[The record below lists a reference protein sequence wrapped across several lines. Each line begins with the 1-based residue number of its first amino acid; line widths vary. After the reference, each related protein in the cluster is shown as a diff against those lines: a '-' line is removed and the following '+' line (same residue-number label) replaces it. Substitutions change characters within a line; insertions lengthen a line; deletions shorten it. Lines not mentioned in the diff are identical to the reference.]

1 MVHGPMAQG
10 FFDIAR
16 LIGKGVLFS
25 SSGKSAK
32 TLSRAERKA
41 QGAVDTAR
49 LRREELAGLG
59 VLLAFVALPVA
70 LYAAHALDLG
80 KGGVSI
86 ERLTS
91 SDAAAFEV
99 AIFGG
104 PPWLIECTAA
114 GASAVLR
121 EAAASA
127 RELLPDGLRVATL
140 DCGGDL
146 PSGGTVRKRLGL
158 ARKPPA
164 AGLPQLL
171 LASSGLPPRALPAD
185 ALRSAAALG
194 RHLKRTPLL
203 SVVPVNT
210 TAQLSRYCLRRELC
224 LLLLTTGAPRAE
236 HRGAVEK
243 ELRRPPFAAA
253 AASVDRATH
262 AISLG
267 KQLPETD
274 RPQVVALRRGAAGKV
289 EARALQGA
297 LGAAALAGFV
307 EQLRENKPPL
317 KPLAKE
323 LAISRIDGKADA
335 DDPPVT
341 TVL

>member
-1 MVHGPMAQG
+1 MAQG

-70 LYAAHALDLG
+70 LYAAHTLG
-80 KGGVSI
+80 LGQGGVSI
-86 ERLTS
+86 EKLRA
-91 SDAAAFEV
+91 SDAALDV

-114 GASAVLR
+114 GASAVPR
-121 EAAASA
+121 GGGVGARAAARRPA
-127 RELLPDGLRVATL
+127 RRDARLR
-140 DCGGDL
+140 
-146 PSGGTVRKRLGL
+146 RR
-158 ARKPPA
+158 PA
-164 AGLPQLL
+164 V
-171 LASSGLPPRALPAD
+171 
-185 ALRSAAALG
+185 G
-194 RHLKRTPLL
+194 RHRPQ
-203 SVVPVNT
+203 
-210 TAQLSRYCLRRELC
+210 AAR
-224 LLLLTTGAPRAE
+224 PRAE
-236 HRGAVEK
+236 AAGGR
-243 ELRRPPFAAA
+243 AAA
-253 AASVDRATH
+253 AAARVERARRARCRPTRCARPPRSAGTLSARRCSPWCPSTRRRSCRGTACAASSACCCSPPARRAPSTAAPSRRAPPPAVRRRRRERRPRH
-262 AISLG
+262 PRDLAR
-267 KQLPETD
+267 QTAARD
-274 RPQVVALRRGAAGKV
+274 RPAAGRRARRGAAGKV

-297 LGAAALAGFV
+297 LGAAALAAFV
-307 EQLRENKPPL
+307 EQVRENKPPL

-335 DDPPVT
+335 DEPPVT
-341 TVL
+341 TLL

>member
-1 MVHGPMAQG
+1 MAQG

-70 LYAAHALDLG
+70 LYAAHTLGLG

-86 ERLTS
+86 EKLRA
-91 SDAAAFEV
+91 SDAALDV

-140 DCGGDL
+140 DRGGEL
-146 PSGGTVRKRLGL
+146 PSGGTVASGSASRGSRRRPGCRSCCSRRAAAA
-158 ARKPPA
+158 ARA
-164 AGLPQLL
+164 AGR
-171 LASSGLPPRALPAD
+171 RA
-185 ALRSAAALG
+185 ALAAALG
-194 RHLKRTPLL
+194 RH
-203 SVVPVNT
+203 
-210 TAQLSRYCLRRELC
+210 
-224 LLLLTTGAPRAE
+224 
-236 HRGAVEK
+236 
-243 ELRRPPFAAA
+243 
-253 AASVDRATH
+253 
-262 AISLG
+262 
-267 KQLPETD
+267 
-274 RPQVVALRRGAAGKV
+274 
-289 EARALQGA
+289 
-297 LGAAALAGFV
+297 
-307 EQLRENKPPL
+307 
-317 KPLAKE
+317 
-323 LAISRIDGKADA
+323 
-335 DDPPVT
+335 
-341 TVL
+341 

>member
-1 MVHGPMAQG
+1 MVRGPMAQG

-70 LYAAHALDLG
+70 LYAAHTLGLG

-91 SDAAAFEV
+91 SDAALDV

-140 DCGGDL
+140 DCGGEL

-210 TAQLSRYCLRRELC
+210 TAQLSRYCLRRDLC

-307 EQLRENKPPL
+307 EQVRENKPPL

-335 DDPPVT
+335 ADESPT

>member
-1 MVHGPMAQG
+1 MVRGPMAQG

-25 SSGKSAK
+25 SSAKSAK

-70 LYAAHALDLG
+70 LYAAHTLGLG

-86 ERLTS
+86 EKLRV
-91 SDAAAFEV
+91 SDAAALDV

-262 AISLG
+262 AISFG

-307 EQLRENKPPL
+307 EQVRENKPPL

-323 LAISRIDGKADA
+323 LAISRIDGKPDA

>member
-1 MVHGPMAQG
+1 MAQG
-10 FFDIAR
+10 LRHCAPDRQGRALRRAR
-16 LIGKGVLFS
+16 
-25 SSGKSAK
+25 APRP
-32 TLSRAERKA
+32 SRAERKA
-41 QGAVDTAR
+41 QGGADTAR

-70 LYAAHALDLG
+70 LYAAHALGLG
-80 KGGVSI
+80 QGGVSI
-86 ERLTS
+86 EKLRA
-91 SDAAAFEV
+91 SDAAALDV

-127 RELLPDGLRVATL
+127 RELLPDGLRSRRSTSAAS
-140 DCGGDL
+140 CRRAA
-146 PSGGTVRKRLGL
+146 PWQAARP

-185 ALRSAAALG
+185 GCARP
-194 RHLKRTPLL
+194 RWPPPKRTPLL
-203 SVVPVNT
+203 VVPVNT
-210 TAQLSRYCLRRELC
+210 TAQLSRYCPRRELR

-243 ELRRPPFAAA
+243 ELRRPLFAAA
-253 AASVDRATH
+253 AASVDRATRDL
-262 AISLG
+262 AR
-267 KQLPETD
+267 QTAARD
-274 RPQVVALRRGAAGKV
+274 RPAAGRRARGAAGKV
-289 EARALQGA
+289 EARAPGP
-297 LGAAALAGFV
+297 GAAALAAFV
-307 EQLRENKPPL
+307 EQVRENKPL
-317 KPLAKE
+317 LAARE
-323 LAISRIDGKADA
+323 SSRCRIDGKADA
-335 DDPPVT
+335 ADESPT